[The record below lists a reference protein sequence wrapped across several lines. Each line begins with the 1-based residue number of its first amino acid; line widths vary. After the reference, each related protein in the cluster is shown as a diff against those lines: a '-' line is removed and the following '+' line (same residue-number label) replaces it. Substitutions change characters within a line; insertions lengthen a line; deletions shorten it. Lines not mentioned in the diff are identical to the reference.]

1 MDERAKRP
9 HRPLPHADL
18 TALIDAAG
26 GDMPHTR
33 AELATAT
40 AQVLLTAGRADSDWR
55 RLVELADSIGIET
68 LAELWRDC
76 DPVSLPGALWV
87 LYLMRQWC
95 GSRPDDVARLW
106 RAGEAAAAA
115 DAVVAGVGW
124 YADSDSVRRLADAV
138 LGGVYGGDVAV
149 ALERAA
155 AFFRVIAAGRRASAC
170 DDEGTAEHELAARN
184 ERTARDLAAAAT
196 AWRAGELH

>member
-1 MDERAKRP
+1 MDDGARRP
-9 HRPLPHADL
+9 HRPLLHADL

-26 GDMPHTR
+26 GDVPHTR
-33 AELATAT
+33 AERATAT
-40 AQVLLTAGRADSDWR
+40 AQVLLTAGRATADR
-55 RLVELADSIGIET
+55 HRLVELADSVGIDT

-95 GSRPDDVARLW
+95 RSRPDEVARLW
-106 RAGEAAAAA
+106 RAGEGAAPA

-124 YADSDSVRRLADAV
+124 FADADSVRRLADAV
-138 LGGVYGGDVAV
+138 LCGVYGGDFDV
-149 ALERAA
+149 ALDRAA
-155 AFFRVIAAGRRASAC
+155 AFFRVIAAGRRAGAR
-170 DDEGTAEHELAARN
+170 DDDGAAEWQLAARN
-184 ERTARDLAAAAT
+184 ERTARDLAAAAA